1 MAESTLPLPVL
12 GSLLFTLMGPLAVIP
27 LFARVADGADAAT
40 RRKIAFTA
48 YAAALVTLALAVFV
62 GAGAMA
68 AAGTTPSALII
79 AAGLILTLTA
89 LRNILGAA
97 APPEPLA
104 AAAPPPSA
112 ALGFSPIAIPGLVT
126 PMSVAVLIIFV
137 SYFPAT
143 ADKLAIMGAVLAIMT
158 LNLGAMF
165 AAGWFM
171 RVIGPA
177 PLMILGAVFGVLQ
190 AAMGVQMLISGLM
203 RSPLLS

>member
-1 MAESTLPLPVL
+1 MADSTLPLPIL
-12 GSLLFTLMGPLAVIP
+12 GSLLFTLMGPIAVIP
-27 LFARVADGADAAT
+27 LFARVAGAADAAT

-68 AAGTTPSALII
+68 AARTAPSSLII
-79 AAGLILTLTA
+79 GAGLILILTA
-89 LRNILGAA
+89 LRNIFGASASADTA
-97 APPEPLA
+97 AS
-104 AAAPPPSA
+104 PPPTA

-137 SYFPAT
+137 SYFPSMG
-143 ADKLAIMGAVLAIMT
+143 DKLAIMGVVAAIMT

-165 AAGWFM
+165 VAGWFM

-177 PLMILGAVFGVLQ
+177 PLVILGAVFGVLQ
-190 AAMGVQMLISGLM
+190 VAMGVQILISGITL
-203 RSPLLS
+203 SPLMP